1 MILLYCP
8 DCRDMLK
15 VSKTELRSCYCGNS
29 SGRYDVDGSSI
40 VLFGEA
46 ISIRISESSLSKAIT
61 HRIIK
66 GKEKK
71 FNAYVTATGYK
82 GIKLKSNDKLL

>member
-8 DCRDMLK
+8 ECRDMLK

-29 SGRYDVDGSSI
+29 SGRYDIDGSSV

-46 ISIRISESSLSKAIT
+46 IPIRISESSFSEAIAY
-61 HRIIK
+61 RIIK

-71 FNAYVTATGYK
+71 FNAYVAATDYK

>member
-1 MILLYCP
+1 MILIYCP
-8 DCRDMLK
+8 ECHDMLK
-15 VSKTELRSCYCGNS
+15 ISKTELRSCYCGKS
-29 SGRYDVDGSSI
+29 SGRYDVDGSSL

-46 ISIRISESSLSKAIT
+46 IPIRISDTSLNEAIAYRT
-61 HRIIK
+61 VK

-71 FNAYVTATGYK
+71 FNAYVAAVNYK